1 MLKVKNRKVIRKIST
16 RSLSA
21 NRKKNLIAV
30 MAIMLTCILFTAV
43 FSIGGSII
51 ASTQES
57 TFRQVGG
64 TTMAGLKYAT
74 QKDYDILEKDP
85 AVKDICRNIIVGRPE
100 NRELSKLNVEIN
112 YADDLYAKSSFNY
125 PKTGT
130 MPSERLEIA
139 VSSVVL
145 EAMGI
150 PLEIG
155 QKVPLELNVDGKVY
169 KEEFTLCGF
178 WEGDP
183 VAMAQECWISKEFA
197 DEVAPEPTVPYDEN
211 PYCYAGYSN
220 IDLNFFH
227 SWDIEGQLIELLER
241 NGYDVNRVAYGINWG
256 YTASQVDWQSIALVV
271 GILIIIMLS
280 GYLIIYNVFYINVTG
295 EIHDYGLLKTIGTTA
310 KQLKQ
315 LVRRQ
320 AVLLSLLGIPLG
332 MILGTVLS
340 KILLPVILG
349 SFLAYKVVFSIN
361 PFIYVASIIFTFVTV
376 LMSCRKPCRL
386 ASKVSPIEALR
397 YTEKS
402 TVERKA
408 KKSRRVSAFTMAV
421 ENVKRSRKK
430 VLVVVLSLSMSMI
443 LVNSIYNMVHSFDM
457 ESYIAN
463 SITGDFQVTHSS
475 VMNMGASVRIY
486 DGISQEELAMLKELD
501 GVESVAAVYALGYGT
516 ALLDKEEIQRVK
528 DFVDSHESMKNDPW
542 IEEELGY
549 IEEMEYLFA
558 DIYGID
564 RNAFAYLNVY
574 GKDISWE
581 EFNSGAYCLLYEHAE
596 NEENWMFK
604 EGDKITLQTEDGI
617 MKEYEVLAI
626 VELPYSL
633 TTRSFPALGI
643 TPVLPE
649 EEYLAL
655 TGKPGAMN
663 LSMMVKDDKEAEVE
677 SFLSSYTENGND
689 ELVYV
694 SRQTY
699 VDEFE
704 DFVSMFWIVGGALSF
719 ILALIGILNF
729 INAIVTSIL
738 TRKQE
743 FAMMEAVG
751 MTRKQ
756 LRAMLVF
763 EGLLYAG
770 LTLLFSLT
778 VGNLICAFLV
788 NMAAGM
794 FWFFKYSFVIWPIL
808 VCAPVLVA
816 LAALIPYGAYGQMS
830 KDSIVERL
838 KLIE

>member
-64 TTMAGLKYAT
+64 TTMAGIKYAT

-85 AVKDICRNIIVGRPE
+85 AVRDICRNIIVGRPD
-100 NRELSKLNVEIN
+100 NKELSKLNVEVN
-112 YADDLYAKSSFNY
+112 YADDLYAKSSFCY

-139 VSSVVL
+139 ASSVVL
-145 EAMGI
+145 EEMGI

-155 QKVPLELNVDGKVY
+155 QKVPLKLDVDGKVY

-183 VAMAQECWISKEFA
+183 VAMAQECWISREFA
-197 DEVAPEPTVPYDEN
+197 DEVAPEPSVPYNEN
-211 PYCYAGYSN
+211 PYCFAGYSN
-220 IDLNFFH
+220 INFNFSH
-227 SWDIEGQLIELLER
+227 SWDIEGQLIEVLER
-241 NGYDVNRVAYGINWG
+241 NGYDVDQVAYGINWG
-256 YTASQVDWQSIALVV
+256 YSASQVDWQSIALVV

-295 EIHDYGLLKTIGTTA
+295 EIHEYGLLKTIGTTA

-320 AVLLSLLGIPLG
+320 AVILSFVGIPMG

-349 SFLAYKVVFSIN
+349 SFLTCQVVFTIN
-361 PFIYVASIIFTFVTV
+361 PFIYAASIIFTFVTV

-386 ASKVSPIEALR
+386 ASKVSPVEALR

-402 TVERKA
+402 TVKKKE
-408 KKSRRVSAFTMAV
+408 KKSRRVSAFTMAL

-443 LVNSIYNMVHSFDM
+443 LVNTIYNMVHSFDM

-463 SITGDFQVTHSS
+463 SITGDFQLTHSS
-475 VMNMGASVRIY
+475 VMNMGASVKIY

-528 DFVDSHESMKNDPW
+528 DFVDSHESMKNDSW
-542 IEEELGY
+542 IEEELGC
-549 IEEMEYLFA
+549 IEERGYLFA

-564 RNAFAYLNVY
+564 RNTFAYLNVY

-581 EFNSGAYCLLYEHAE
+581 EFNSGAYCLLYEEAE

-604 EGDKITLQTEDGI
+604 EGDKFTLETEDGI
-617 MKEYEVLAI
+617 RKEYEVLAV
-626 VELPYSL
+626 VELPYSM
-633 TTRSFPALGI
+633 TTRSYPALGI
-643 TPVLPE
+643 ISVLPE
-649 EEYLAL
+649 EEYLSF
-655 TGKPGAMN
+655 TGKPGVMN
-663 LSMMVKDDKEAEVE
+663 LSMTVRDDKEAEVE
-677 SFLSSYTENGND
+677 GFLSAYTENEND

-778 VGNLICAFLV
+778 VGNLICGFLV

-794 FWFFKYSFVIWPIL
+794 FWFFQYSFVIWPIL
-808 VCAPVLVA
+808 VCAPVLVG